1 MDHLLF
7 SLNSTVPIFLVMVLG
22 YFLKQI
28 NMLGPQFV
36 KDSNALNYNA
46 ALPALLFLDI
56 STADIRDKWD
66 TSYVLFCAIATTIA
80 FFSIWGIAKLLIK
93 DKSII
98 GSFVQASFR
107 SSAAIL
113 GVAFIQNMYG
123 TSGMAPLMIIG
134 TVPLFNVYSVLVLTF
149 EANSTQSDTNIGHKI
164 KSSLINIAK
173 NPIILSIVVGLVFSL
188 SGITLP
194 VMITKTVKSVSSLAT
209 PMALIALGAGFE
221 GRKALAKIKPTIF
234 ASLIKLVILPAI
246 FIPFA
251 SMFGF
256 GDEKLVALLI
266 MLASPTTVSSYI
278 MAENM
283 DNDGTLASSVIVLTT
298 FLSAF
303 TLTGW
308 IFLLRSMGLI

>member
-28 NMLGPQFV
+28 NMLGSQFV

-173 NPIILSIVVGLVFSL
+173 NPIILSIVVL
-188 SGITLP
+188 
-194 VMITKTVKSVSSLAT
+194 
-209 PMALIALGAGFE
+209 
-221 GRKALAKIKPTIF
+221 
-234 ASLIKLVILPAI
+234 SLIHI
-246 FIPFA
+246 
-251 SMFGF
+251 
-256 GDEKLVALLI
+256 
-266 MLASPTTVSSYI
+266 
-278 MAENM
+278 
-283 DNDGTLASSVIVLTT
+283 
-298 FLSAF
+298 
-303 TLTGW
+303 
-308 IFLLRSMGLI
+308 